1 MPNKEE
7 KRITEQ
13 SSLYEHLEKMSV
25 DELTAHINAEN
36 KKVALAIEQALPA
49 INQLISAIEGQLKK
63 GGRLFYAGCGT
74 GGRLATLDT
83 IEVQNTYGID
93 GSQIQAIFPGGIGCL
108 TQTRES
114 REDDLENGWHQLC
127 DKHISKQ
134 DFVLGFSASGTVLA
148 GQAMAKLLNISHVA
162 GMLIFSAIIIVIAV
176 LGYKVIHKLG
186 KLASIVGILAFV
198 YMFITLLLSADLSAL
213 AHNNHFSLPTFLLAV
228 SLSSSWQ
235 IAFCPYVSDYSR
247 YLPRDVSAT
256 KTWCSVFFGTVLGT
270 QTSMT
275 LGVLTAAIA
284 GSAFPGHEVSYL
296 VGLGKSQA
304 MAMVIYF
311 AICFGKIT
319 FTTLNAYGSFMS
331 LTTIVSAFRR
341 QTVLSQKCR
350 IAFVVLM
357 VTASCIIALLS
368 EPAFLKHFTHFLLF
382 LLAFFVPWSA
392 ICLTDYYLISK
403 GAIDIP
409 ALSDPQQRYG
419 FWNLYAITLYIVG
432 VLIQLPF
439 IENPLFHGSLTW
451 IFAGNDASWIIGW
464 FGTGVLYYALRRFD
478 RRSLPAQSLF
488 PST

>member
-1 MPNKEE
+1 MSSFSSTDGQSKSNYAGMSERRSIDYIPESERHGHPFSQFTLWFGGNLQ
-7 KRITEQ
+7 ITAI
-13 SSLYEHLEKMSV
+13 V
-25 DELTAHINAEN
+25 TG
-36 KKVALAIEQALPA
+36 ALAVVLGGDVVWSLVGLLVGQMLGAAVMSLHALQGP
-49 INQLISAIEGQLKK
+49 
-63 GGRLFYAGCGT
+63 RLG
-74 GGRLATLDT
+74 LPQMIL
-83 IEVQNTYGID
+83 
-93 GSQIQAIFPGGIGCL
+93 
-108 TQTRES
+108 S
-114 REDDLENGWHQLC
+114 RAQFGVFGAVVPL
-127 DKHISKQ
+127 
-134 DFVLGFSASGTVLA
+134 VLVCVMYIGFSASGTVLA

-162 GMLIFSAIIIVIAV
+162 GMVIFSAIIIVIAV

-341 QTVLSQKCR
+341 QTVLS
-350 IAFVVLM
+350 
-357 VTASCIIALLS
+357 
-368 EPAFLKHFTHFLLF
+368 
-382 LLAFFVPWSA
+382 
-392 ICLTDYYLISK
+392 
-403 GAIDIP
+403 
-409 ALSDPQQRYG
+409 
-419 FWNLYAITLYIVG
+419 
-432 VLIQLPF
+432 
-439 IENPLFHGSLTW
+439 
-451 IFAGNDASWIIGW
+451 
-464 FGTGVLYYALRRFD
+464 
-478 RRSLPAQSLF
+478 
-488 PST
+488 